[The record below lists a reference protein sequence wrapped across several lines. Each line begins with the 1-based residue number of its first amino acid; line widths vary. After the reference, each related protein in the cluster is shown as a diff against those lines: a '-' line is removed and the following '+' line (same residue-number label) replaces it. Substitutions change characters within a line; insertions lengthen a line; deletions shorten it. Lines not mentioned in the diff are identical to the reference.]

1 MTALATVP
9 PLTLGVVSDTHGAHT
24 AVAVPAVDL
33 LLCAGDLTR
42 RGTWPEIHA
51 FLDWFADRPARARA
65 LIAGNHDAAAAAD
78 PSRMAAA
85 CADRGVHWLL
95 DSGVTLLGL
104 SLWGSP
110 YTPRWRSFAFQEA
123 RGAALAA
130 HWEGIPAGLD
140 ILLTHGPPR
149 GIGDRAVLGRVGCDA
164 LRATVLARPPRLHLF
179 GHIHE
184 DAGDHRVAG
193 CPTHFV
199 NAASARLFRLGTR
212 PARVIDWPPQPGESA
227 A

>member
-1 MTALATVP
+1 MTAPSPDAPRTV
-9 PLTLGVVSDTHGAHT
+9 GVVSDTHGAHD

-33 LLCAGDLTR
+33 LLCAGDISR
-42 RGTWPEIHA
+42 RGTWPELLA

-65 LIAGNHDAAAAAD
+65 LVAGNHDTAAAAD
-78 PSRMAAA
+78 PARMAAA
-85 CADRGVHWLL
+85 CAERGVHWLL
-95 DSGVTLLGL
+95 DSGTTLLGL
-104 SLWGSP
+104 TLWGSP

-123 RGAALAA
+123 RGPALAA
-130 HWEGIPAGLD
+130 HWAQIPAGLD

-149 GIGDRAVLGRVGCDA
+149 GVGDRAVLGRVGCDA
-164 LRATVLARPPRLHLF
+164 LRAAVVARPPRLHVF

-184 DAGDHRVAG
+184 DAGDHRVPG
-193 CPTHFV
+193 CATHFV

-212 PARVIDWPPQPGESA
+212 PARVIPWPPLPASA